1 MIGKLTDGLKIPFRM
16 ENLVRIDETHVHQ
29 ALKEAFVNCI
39 IHADYNLPTGIV
51 IIRDRTGYTFSNAG
65 RMKIPPEVALQGG
78 NSVPRNKTIQKLFGL
93 INLGERAGSGLPKIL
108 RAWNEQH
115 WRNIE
120 LKEETIPDKTVL
132 RLWTVSLIP
141 DEAIVALKQLFAQIL
156 TLSSKTLLQ
165 PLLLLI
171 WKGQLQTGDYS
182 RYQANTLQI

>member
-1 MIGKLTDGLKIPFRM
+1 M

-29 ALKEAFVNCI
+29 AVKEAFVHCI
-39 IHADYNLPTGIV
+39 IHADYNLSTGIV

-78 NSVPRNKTIQKLFGL
+78 NSVPRNRTIQKLFSL

-120 LKEETIPDKTVL
+120 LKEETTPDKTVL
-132 RLWTVSLIP
+132 RLWTVSMVP
-141 DEAIVALKQLFAQIL
+141 DDAIAALKGMFGDAFNTFKFCNIIFFFLVFSGIFSG
-156 TLSSKTLLQ
+156 TSVSK
-165 PLLLLI
+165 I
-171 WKGQLQTGDYS
+171 WFITP
-182 RYQANTLQI
+182 